1 MKNDLQADIELL
13 GNLLDQI
20 ILEQEGQAVLSVI
33 QQVRQAAFDQN
44 KQNQKNN
51 QSNDKNNEL
60 TKLLGSLPK
69 EMAFK
74 VIRGFSFFL
83 QLSNIAE
90 DEHHIK
96 RRRAHA
102 LAGSPPR
109 AGSLANVIKEINN
122 NEQIYKFLDSAKI
135 VPVLTAH
142 PTEVQRQSL
151 IKYHRDIEALLD
163 QRSRMQLTD
172 DELKNNTKALK
183 RAILTLWHSRM
194 LRPVRLKVIDEVNN
208 GIHVFQ
214 DTLFSAIPRLYENL
228 ENLLN
233 TKEIPCVLVP
243 GSWIGGDRDGNPYVS
258 AEILRTTL
266 QLQAAAVFDFY
277 IREVRQ
283 LFLEMPMSELLH
295 SVSPELTALA
305 ESSGDVSPHRADE
318 PYRKALR
325 WIASRLIKTA
335 EKLGK
340 FDENIQGQSVVSST
354 PSAWVMNVLDNV
366 EAYQN
371 SRQFA
376 EDLDILKRALNAGG
390 CQELADGRLKQL
402 RRAVAVFGFH
412 LNELDLRQNAAVHS
426 QCVAELLAKAQVLQS
441 QEDYQNL
448 SEQQKQKLLLKEIC
462 SPRPLFSPFI
472 KNYSTILHE
481 ELKIF
486 FTAKKIRQKY
496 GKRALPN
503 CIISMTQN
511 VSDLLEVALLL
522 KESGLTTCKIKEN
535 STEINN
541 IPQMNIIPLFE
552 TIEDLR
558 NGSKVM
564 QEFFNIP
571 TCREWIC
578 ENNNEQEVMLGYSD
592 SNKDGGFIT
601 SGWELYQAEIQLSQ
615 TFAKNNVRLRLF
627 HGRGGSV
634 GRGGGPAYQAV
645 LAQPKGSLQGQ
656 IRMTEQGEVISSKYG
671 HPDNA
676 LRNLEVLLAATMLG
690 SLTDQ
695 ENKICN
701 VEKYYPTMNALADFA
716 FKAYRNLVY
725 ETPNFDVY
733 FRQSTVL
740 SEIAALNI
748 GSRPSSRKP
757 SAKIEDLRAI
767 PWVFSWAQC
776 RLMLPGWYGFGT
788 AVEQF
793 LNENFAANHQQGLDL
808 LRQMF
813 KNWEFFKML
822 LSNIDMVLSKTDLEI
837 GEQYANLV
845 EDQNLRNLVLSKIK
859 EEWQRC
865 KKYLLEIYQT
875 DDFLHTDATLK
886 KSLQL
891 RMPYINAL
899 NYLQV
904 EMLKRYRKNSADDD
918 PNSKIDRIA
927 KAIHLSIN
935 GIASGLR
942 NTG

>member
-20 ILEQEGQAVLSVI
+20 ILDQEGQAVLSVI

-44 KQNQKNN
+44 NKQHKN
-51 QSNDKNNEL
+51 DDL
-60 TKLLGSLPK
+60 MKLLGSLPK

-96 RRRAHA
+96 RRRAHD

-109 AGSLANVIKEINN
+109 AGSLAHAISEIGNN
-122 NEQIYKFLDSAKI
+122 DLIYKFLDTAKI

-163 QRSRMQLTD
+163 QRSRIQLTD
-172 DELKNNTKALK
+172 AELNNNTKALK

-214 DTLFSAIPRLYENL
+214 DTLFDAIPRLYENL

-233 TKEIPCVLVP
+233 KKNIPSVLVP

-258 AEILRTTL
+258 AEILQTTL

-295 SVSPELTALA
+295 SVSPELTELA
-305 ESSGDVSPHRADE
+305 QRSGDVSPHRADE
-318 PYRKALR
+318 PYRRALR

-340 FDENIQGQSVVSST
+340 FDENLQGQTAVSAT
-354 PSAWVMNVLDNV
+354 PSAWVMNVLNNV
-366 EAYQN
+366 AAYEN
-371 SRQFA
+371 SQQFCD
-376 EDLDILKRALNAGG
+376 DLDILQRALNAGG
-390 CQELADGRLKQL
+390 CQQLADGRLKQL
-402 RRAVAVFGFH
+402 RRAVEVFGFH
-412 LNELDLRQNAAVHS
+412 LSELDLRQNALVHS
-426 QCVAELLAKAQVLQS
+426 QCVAELLVKAGVLSNQD
-441 QEDYQNL
+441 DYQNL
-448 SEQQKQKLLLKEIC
+448 SESEKQKLLLSEIC

-472 KNYSTILHE
+472 QDYSQLLHE

-486 FTAKKIRQKY
+486 FAASEIRQKY

-503 CIISMTQN
+503 CIISMTKN

-522 KESGLTTCKIKEN
+522 KESGLTTT
-535 STEINN
+535 SDG
-541 IPQMNIIPLFE
+541 IPLVNMNIIPLFE

-564 QEFFNIP
+564 QEFFDIP
-571 TCREWIC
+571 ICRQWIAA
-578 ENNNEQEVMLGYSD
+578 NNNEQEVMLGYSD

-627 HGRGGSV
+627 HGRGGSI

-695 ENKICN
+695 ENKISN
-701 VEKYYPTMNALADFA
+701 VEKYYPTMNALANFA

-725 ETPNFDVY
+725 ETANFDVY

-748 GSRPSSRKP
+748 GSRPSSRK
-757 SAKIEDLRAI
+757 SSVKIEDLRAI

-776 RLMLPGWYGFGT
+776 RLMLPGWYGFGS

-793 LNENFAANHQQGLDL
+793 LKENYAKNPSEGLNV
-808 LRQMF
+808 LRKMY
-813 KNWEFFKML
+813 KDWEFFKML
-822 LSNIDMVLSKTDLEI
+822 LSNIDMVLAKTDLEI
-837 GEQYANLV
+837 GEQYAQLV
-845 EDQNLRNLVLSKIK
+845 EDVDLRNLVLGKIK
-859 EEWQRC
+859 AEWQLC
-865 KKYLLEIYQT
+865 KKYLLEIYQV
-875 DDFLHTDATLK
+875 DDFLHTDPTLK

-904 EMLKRYRKNSADDD
+904 EMLKRYRKNIADNVD
-918 PNSKIDRIA
+918 NVEAKMDRIA
-927 KAIHLSIN
+927 RSIHLSIN